1 MQVIGISNEPVQ
13 TIENFIADQ
22 GITFPVLRDNASVY
36 GRYNIPGGQSPYP
49 RDYIIDENGIIQM
62 AKTEYDPGT
71 MINIIE
77 SLLTVQV
84 AIEDEAPVIPTAI
97 KVYPS
102 YPNPFNSTVTIQ
114 FELYQPDQVS
124 IRIFDINGRLQT
136 ALIDGQT
143 LNGGIHTY
151 QWQTRNNTGSIL
163 ASGLYIIEIA
173 TATEQHRLKT
183 LLIK

>member
-1 MQVIGISNEPVQ
+1 MH

-22 GITFPVLRDNASVY
+22 GITFPVLHDNASVY

-77 SLLTVQV
+77 SLLTGLVM
-84 AIEDEAPVIPTAI
+84 IEDEAPVIPAVI

-102 YPNPFNSTVTIQ
+102 YPNPFNSAVTIQ

-124 IRIFDINGRLQT
+124 IRIFDINGRLLT
-136 ALIDGQT
+136 ALIDRRVLT
-143 LNGGIHTY
+143 GGMHTY
-151 QWQTRNNTGSIL
+151 HWQPGKNTGSIL

-173 TATEQHRLKT
+173 TTTQQHRQKT